1 MNSSLLV
8 AVVAIGVAAV
18 FGFEAAGYPP
28 EARRLPVLMAWIVG
42 GLSVLMILE
51 EGFKRRRRRR
61 LAAGEATGTGAASEP
76 VEPVAAIV
84 WSALIPFAV
93 TIAAYI
99 ALIPIAGYLIT
110 TPVFLGGVLLV
121 SRAIRP
127 VTAIVVAITVTAA
140 IWVIFIWLLRLP
152 IPLLPMSS

>member
-8 AVVAIGVAAV
+8 AVVAIGIAAV
-18 FGFEAAGYPP
+18 FGVEAAGYPL

-51 EGFKRRRRRR
+51 EGFKWRRRRKV
-61 LAAGEATGTGAASEP
+61 AGGETTGAGSTP
-76 VEPVAAIV
+76 VEPIASIV

-93 TIAAYI
+93 AIAAYI

-121 SRAIRP
+121 SRAVRP

>member
-1 MNSSLLV
+1 MNSSLLI

-18 FGFEAAGYPP
+18 FGFEAAGYPL

-42 GLSVLMILE
+42 GLSVLMVLE
-51 EGFKRRRRRR
+51 EGFKWRRRRR
-61 LAAGEATGTGAASEP
+61 LAAGETTGATTEP
-76 VEPVAAIV
+76 VEPIASIA
-84 WSALIPFAV
+84 WSALIPYAV

-99 ALIPIAGYLIT
+99 ALIPVAGYLIT

-127 VTAIVVAITVTAA
+127 VTAIAVAIGVTAA
-140 IWVIFIWLLRLP
+140 IWAIFIWLLRLP

>member
-8 AVVAIGVAAV
+8 AVVAIGIAAV
-18 FGFEAAGYPP
+18 FGVEAAGYPL
-28 EARRLPVLMAWIVG
+28 EARRLPALMAWIVV
-42 GLSVLMILE
+42 GLSVLMIIE
-51 EGFKRRRRRR
+51 DGFKRRRLRR
-61 LAAGEATGTGAASEP
+61 LTADAGTKATSEP
-76 VEPVAAIV
+76 VERIASIV
-84 WSALIPFAV
+84 WSALIPFSAA
-93 TIAAYI
+93 IAAYI

-127 VTAIVVAITVTAA
+127 VTAIIVAIVVTAA

>member
-1 MNSSLLV
+1 MNSALLV
-8 AVVAIGVAAV
+8 AVVAIGLAAV
-18 FGFEAAGYPP
+18 FGVEAAGYPL
-28 EARRLPVLMAWIVG
+28 EARRLPMLMAWIVG
-42 GLSVLMILE
+42 GLSVLMVLE
-51 EGFKRRRRRR
+51 EGFKWRRRRRPVSD
-61 LAAGEATGTGAASEP
+61 EASGSASTP
-76 VEPVAAIV
+76 VEPVASIV

-93 TIAAYI
+93 AIAAYI

-140 IWVIFIWLLRLP
+140 IWAIFIWLLRLP

>member
-1 MNSSLLV
+1 MNSSLLI
-8 AVVAIGVAAV
+8 AVVAIGIAAV
-18 FGFEAAGYPP
+18 FGFEAAGYPI

-51 EGFKRRRRRR
+51 EGFKWRRRHRPVT
-61 LAAGEATGTGAASEP
+61 GEATAASSTP
-76 VEPVAAIV
+76 VEPVASIA
-84 WSALIPFAV
+84 WSALIPYAAA
-93 TIAAYI
+93 IAAYI

>member
-8 AVVAIGVAAV
+8 AIVAIGIAAV
-18 FGFEAAGYPP
+18 FGFEAAGYPL
-28 EARRLPVLMAWIVG
+28 EARRLPMLMAWIVG

-51 EGFKRRRRRR
+51 EGLKWRRRRRP
-61 LAAGEATGTGAASEP
+61 AAGEATGAAVSTP
-76 VEPVAAIV
+76 VEPVASIV

-93 TIAAYI
+93 AIAAYI

-121 SRAIRP
+121 SRAIKP
-127 VTAIVVAITVTAA
+127 VTAIVVAITVTVA

>member
-1 MNSSLLV
+1 MNSSLLI

-51 EGFKRRRRRR
+51 EGFKWRRRRRV
-61 LAAGEATGTGAASEP
+61 AAGEATGASSAP
-76 VEPVAAIV
+76 VEPVASIA
-84 WSALIPFAV
+84 WSALIPYAAV
-93 TIAAYI
+93 IAAYI

-121 SRAIRP
+121 SRAIKP